1 MVMLLRI
8 HRLCPG
14 DLNKRILDATRAR
27 IRAGE
32 ITERRLA
39 EITHWSQPHI
49 SNVLAGKRPLNEQMA
64 DALVL
69 ALKLEPVDL
78 YGAEQLTR
86 WAHNVDPW
94 RSTPPPAIAGSA

>member
-1 MVMLLRI
+1 MLRTQ
-8 HRLCPG
+8 RLCPG

-49 SNVLAGKRPLNEQMA
+49 SNVLTGKRPLNEHMA

-69 ALKLEPVDL
+69 ALWLEPIDL
-78 YGAEQLTR
+78 YGAEQLLR
-86 WAHNVDPW
+86 WAHGIEPW
-94 RSTPPPAIAGSA
+94 QPTPPAIAAAA